1 MTMLKTD
8 RQTAPIKKL
17 AANMIKTVIRSRCQ
31 KAIVT
36 SRCLWVQLRTRDVR
50 KDTCKKTSGDLE
62 IFAGMTAV
70 VLWTHITKWV
80 GNTNESP

>member
-1 MTMLKTD
+1 MFMGS
-8 RQTAPIKKL
+8 TANTGCPKRY
-17 AANMIKTVIRSRCQ
+17 MQ
-31 KAIVT
+31 
-36 SRCLWVQLRTRDVR
+36 
-50 KDTCKKTSGDLE
+50 KTSGDLE